1 MNANKSIR
9 EKAREKG
16 VRFWEIADVLGVS
29 EATLTRK
36 LRHEL
41 PAAERVQIEQI
52 IDRIHKGR

>member
-1 MNANKSIR
+1 MNANKNIR

-16 VRFWEIADVLGVS
+16 VRFWEIADALGVS

-41 PAAERVQIEQI
+41 PAAEREKIEQI